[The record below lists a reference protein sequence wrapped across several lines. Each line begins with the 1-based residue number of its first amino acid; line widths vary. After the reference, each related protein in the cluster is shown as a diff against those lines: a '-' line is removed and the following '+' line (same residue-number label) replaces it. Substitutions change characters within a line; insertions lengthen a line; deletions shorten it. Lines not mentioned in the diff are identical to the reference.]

1 MKVLQVHNFY
11 RIRGGECS
19 VVHAEKAL
27 LESRSIKV
35 VPYYRD
41 SRDID
46 DWGFLSKT
54 GMLLDITYSRSV
66 AADLESVVRYERPDV
81 AHIHNVFPL
90 LTPSVYRTLKRCGV
104 PVVQTVHNFRM
115 LCPNGQ
121 FYVRGRICETCQEK
135 GFFAAIKKRC
145 MQDSFLISTAYAA
158 AIARAWKNGI
168 FPNDT
173 DIYIAL
179 NNFFAKKLIQYGVDE
194 SRIRTLG
201 NFVSGMR
208 EAVPEKGNYVLYLGR
223 LSREKGLHTLLR
235 AWESVDGVVLK
246 IAGSGPLENE
256 VASIAKRLG
265 ASKVQMLGHV
275 SGELK
280 QNLIERALCMVV
292 PSVWYENF
300 PISVVEAMSCGTPV
314 VASRIGGLP
323 DMVKHEVSGLLFNSG
338 DEEGLAMMIN
348 RVITDREFMMNL
360 ARNALNEARSNLQ
373 SQKHYE
379 GLMDIYRQAM
389 YVTSENLHL
398 I

>member
-256 VASIAKRLG
+256 VASIGKRLG